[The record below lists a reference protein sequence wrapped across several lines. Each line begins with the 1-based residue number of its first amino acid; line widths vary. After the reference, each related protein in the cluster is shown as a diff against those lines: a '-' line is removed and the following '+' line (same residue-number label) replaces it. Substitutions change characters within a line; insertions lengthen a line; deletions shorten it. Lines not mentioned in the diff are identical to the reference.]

1 MHGVLGSFTPIRGC
15 YTMPMMT
22 KEELCRLIPHSGE
35 MCLLDSVEEW
45 TATEILCTTQS
56 HRKKE
61 NPLRTEGKLE
71 ALAGLEIAAQAMAAH
86 VALAASA
93 FIPSP
98 SIGVLGALRN
108 VELYVPFLDAVQGDL
123 KVKATQILSQA
134 TGFIY
139 SFILTGEAKVLLKGR
154 ASIFIQSDV

>member
-1 MHGVLGSFTPIRGC
+1 MRGR

-45 TATEILCTTQS
+45 TATEILCTTRS
-56 HRKKE
+56 HRRRE
-61 NPLRTEGKLE
+61 NPLRTEGTLQT
-71 ALAGLEIAAQAMAAH
+71 LAGLEFAAQAMAVH
-86 VALAASA
+86 LALAVSTI
-93 FIPSP
+93 IPSP

-139 SFILTGEAKVLLKGR
+139 SFILTGEGKELLKGR
-154 ASIFIQSDV
+154 ASIFIQSDVKQ